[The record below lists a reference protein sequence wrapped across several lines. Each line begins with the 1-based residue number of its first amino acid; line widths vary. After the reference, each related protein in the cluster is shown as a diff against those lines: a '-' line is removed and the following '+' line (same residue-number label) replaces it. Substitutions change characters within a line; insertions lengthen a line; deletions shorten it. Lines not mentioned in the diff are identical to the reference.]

1 MRSFYYRF
9 GRNAFYAL
17 LLGACALLSGMLWL
31 DKGGSLELAIAVL
44 TAAGA
49 GKLAF
54 NAASQTPALQ
64 YDRQSLRI
72 AKAWGGVEEVPW
84 KDVHHIA
91 GKVWTTRYMGII
103 PVSRSAYITIT
114 CEGGLLGTRRFRVS
128 TTALGMSLAQ
138 SAALEADLK
147 QAHVDAVGTA
157 GVAMAGAGAR
167 GWGAHSTSSEPGEE
181 QGGGFDPDAAL
192 ARYLASKEA
201 EQVAAPGAARPAMPQ
216 RPVFGRRVS

>member
-1 MRSFYYRF
+1 MRSFYYRS

-31 DKGGSLELAIAVL
+31 DKGGFIELAFAAL
-44 TAAGA
+44 AAAGA
-49 GKLAF
+49 GKTAF
-54 NAASQTPALQ
+54 NAASHTPALQ

-72 AKAWGGVEEVPW
+72 AKAWGGVEELPW

-114 CEGGLLGTRRFRVS
+114 CEGGLFGTRRFSIS

-147 QAHVDAVGTA
+147 QAHVDAVGAA
-157 GVAMAGAGAR
+157 GVAMAGAGSR
-167 GWGAHSTSSEPGEE
+167 GWGAHSSTTQRNDE

-192 ARYLASKEA
+192 ARYLANKEA
-201 EQVAAPGAARPAMPQ
+201 DPAPAPAQPVMPQ
-216 RPVFGRRVS
+216 RPVFGRRTS